1 MWRRSLTG
9 VLVVFLSA
17 GCAAAPFPD
26 ETLRGVDRSLRLGAL
41 RASPAAYRGARVMLG
56 GQIIVTVPK
65 PGATEIEILSRRL
78 GDGGAPESGDRSDG
92 RFLARTAEFLDPA
105 IYAPGR
111 RLTVLGT
118 VKGTEERPIGT
129 VPFAYLVVDAEG
141 LKLWPRVEN
150 WVGNPSYPSLPLD
163 APVLPY
169 PR

>member
-1 MWRRSLTG
+1 MAL
-9 VLVVFLSA
+9 LSA
-17 GCAAAPFPD
+17 GCASAPFPD
-26 ETLRGVDRSLRLGAL
+26 EALRGVDRSLRLDAL

-56 GQIIVTVPK
+56 GQIIATVPK
-65 PGATEIEILSRRL
+65 PGATEIEILSRPLR
-78 GDGGAPESGDRSDG
+78 DGGAPESGDRSDG
-92 RFLARTAEFLDPA
+92 RFLVRTAEFLDPA

-129 VPFAYLVVDAEG
+129 VPFTYLVVDAER
-141 LKLWPRVEN
+141 LKLWPKEEN
-150 WVGNPSYPSLPLD
+150 WVGNPSYPPLPLD

>member
-9 VLVVFLSA
+9 ALVAFSLA
-17 GCAAAPFPD
+17 GCASAPFPD
-26 ETLRGVDRSLRLGAL
+26 ETLRGVDRSLRLDAL
-41 RASPAAYRGARVMLG
+41 RSRPAASRGARVMLG
-56 GQIIVTVPK
+56 GQIIATVPK

-78 GDGGAPESGDRSDG
+78 RDSGAPESGDRSDG

-129 VPFAYLVVDAEG
+129 VPYTYVVVEAER
-141 LKLWPRVEN
+141 LKLWPREEN
-150 WVGNPSYPSLPLD
+150 WVGNPSYPPLPLD
-163 APVLPY
+163 APILPY